1 MRFGRFSMLAL
12 ALAAGAVDALSFLA
26 LGQVFTANMTGNV
39 VLLGLAL
46 GTGDTSHVIR
56 SGIALTTFCLGLTIG
71 FTLLGGTTPAG
82 RAPPP
87 PRTTT
92 PPARA
97 PTEAQAQQ
105 PATAPD
111 REPAEAQAHEP
122 AAARGGEPAE
132 AQAHEP
138 AAARG
143 GEPAE
148 AQAHEPAAARGGEPA
163 ARPDRERVEVQ
174 VQEPVEGPVGV
185 PIGMPVRP
193 LVVLLAELALL
204 VVVAA
209 GWAARVL
216 PHPAL
221 IAASGT
227 AMGLQS
233 AVTRWAGGPGLS
245 TTYVTGTLTS
255 LAGRAVRPRSGVLRP
270 LGVVL
275 CVVSG
280 AVVAASALRVHAAV
294 TPFIAPATVA
304 AATAAWALTATHRA
318 RPRPRGRSAL

>member
-82 RAPPP
+82 RAPPL
-87 PRTTT
+87 
-92 PPARA
+92 
-97 PTEAQAQQ
+97 E
-105 PATAPD
+105 
-111 REPAEAQAHEP
+111 REPPEGS
-122 AAARGGEPAE
+122 AR
-132 AQAHEP
+132 
-138 AAARG
+138 
-143 GEPAE
+143 
-148 AQAHEPAAARGGEPA
+148 
-163 ARPDRERVEVQ
+163 
-174 VQEPVEGPVGV
+174 GPVGA
-185 PIGMPVRP
+185 PIGVPVRP

-255 LAGRAVRPRSGVLRP
+255 LAGRAVGPRSGVLRP

-275 CVVSG
+275 CVLSG

-318 RPRPRGRSAL
+318 GPRPRGRSAL

>member
-56 SGIALTTFCLGLTIG
+56 SGIALTTFCLGLAIG
-71 FTLLGGTTPAG
+71 FTLLGGATPPG
-82 RAPPP
+82 RAPP
-87 PRTTT
+87 R
-92 PPARA
+92 
-97 PTEAQAQQ
+97 E
-105 PATAPD
+105 
-111 REPAEAQAHEP
+111 REPPEEP
-122 AAARGGEPAE
+122 A
-132 AQAHEP
+132 
-138 AAARG
+138 
-143 GEPAE
+143 
-148 AQAHEPAAARGGEPA
+148 
-163 ARPDRERVEVQ
+163 
-174 VQEPVEGPVGV
+174 GV
-185 PIGMPVRP
+185 PIGVPVRP

-209 GWAARVL
+209 GWTARVL

-255 LAGRAVRPRSGVLRP
+255 LAGRAVGPRSGVLRP

-304 AATAAWALTATHRA
+304 AATAAWALTTTHRA
-318 RPRPRGRSAL
+318 KPRQRGRSAL

>member
-56 SGIALTTFCLGLTIG
+56 SGIALTTFCLGLAIG
-71 FTLLGGTTPAG
+71 FTLLGGATPAG

-111 REPAEAQAHEP
+111 GETAE
-122 AAARGGEPAE
+122 GL
-132 AQAHEP
+132 
-138 AAARG
+138 
-143 GEPAE
+143 
-148 AQAHEPAAARGGEPA
+148 
-163 ARPDRERVEVQ
+163 DRERVEAQ
-174 VQEPVEGPVGV
+174 IRGPVGV
-185 PIGMPVRP
+185 PVGVPVRP

-255 LAGRAVRPRSGVLRP
+255 LAGRAVGPRSGVLRP

-318 RPRPRGRSAL
+318 KPRPCGRSAL

>member
-26 LGQVFTANMTGNV
+26 LGQVFTANMTGNI

-71 FTLLGGTTPAG
+71 FALLNDPAG

-87 PRTTT
+87 TG
-92 PPARA
+92 
-97 PTEAQAQQ
+97 
-105 PATAPD
+105 APD
-111 REPAEAQAHEP
+111 R
-122 AAARGGEPAE
+122 
-132 AQAHEP
+132 
-138 AAARG
+138 
-143 GEPAE
+143 
-148 AQAHEPAAARGGEPA
+148 
-163 ARPDRERVEVQ
+163 V
-174 VQEPVEGPVGV
+174 
-185 PIGMPVRP
+185 PVRP
-193 LVVLLAELALL
+193 LAVLLAELALL

-209 GWAARVL
+209 GWTARAL
-216 PHPAL
+216 PHAAL

-255 LAGRAVRPRSGVLRP
+255 LAGRAVGPRSGVLRP
-270 LGVVL
+270 LAVVL

-318 RPRPRGRSAL
+318 APRPRGRSAP

>member
-56 SGIALTTFCLGLTIG
+56 SGIALTTFCLGLAIG
-71 FTLLGGTTPAG
+71 FILLRGTTPAG

-87 PRTTT
+87 PQTTT

-97 PTEAQAQQ
+97 PANPQPHEPTPPPDLAQTQAQE

-111 REPAEAQAHEP
+111 NDQAEEPARARSREPAEGP
-122 AAARGGEPAE
+122 DRGRAE
-132 AQAHEP
+132 AQA
-138 AAARG
+138 R
-143 GEPAE
+143 EPAE
-148 AQAHEPAAARGGEPA
+148 GPDGEHAEAQGRDPAA
-163 ARPDRERVEVQ
+163 
-174 VQEPVEGPVGV
+174 GPVGAPV
-185 PIGMPVRP
+185 GVPVRP

-209 GWAARVL
+209 GWTARVL

-255 LAGRAVRPRSGVLRP
+255 LAGRAVGPRSGMLRP

-275 CVVSG
+275 CVASG
-280 AVVAASALRVHAAV
+280 AVAAAAALRVHAAV

-304 AATAAWALTATHRA
+304 AATAAWALTTTHRTESPPNGGP
-318 RPRPRGRSAL
+318 PR

>member
-56 SGIALTTFCLGLTIG
+56 SGIALTTFCLGLAIG

-87 PRTTT
+87 PRPTT
-92 PPARA
+92 PPART
-97 PTEAQAQQ
+97 PTEAQPQE
-105 PATAPD
+105 PATAPG
-111 REPAEAQAHEP
+111 RERAE
-122 AAARGGEPAE
+122 GL
-132 AQAHEP
+132 
-138 AAARG
+138 
-143 GEPAE
+143 
-148 AQAHEPAAARGGEPA
+148 
-163 ARPDRERVEVQ
+163 DRERVEVQ
-174 VQEPVEGPVGV
+174 AREPAEGPVGV
-185 PIGMPVRP
+185 PIGVPVRP

-204 VVVAA
+204 LVVAA

-255 LAGRAVRPRSGVLRP
+255 LAGRAVGPRSGVLRP

-280 AVVAASALRVHAAV
+280 AVVAASALRLHAAV

-304 AATAAWALTATHRA
+304 AAIAAWALTATHRA
-318 RPRPRGRSAL
+318 GPHPRGRSAV

>member
-26 LGQVFTANMTGNV
+26 LGQVFTANMTGNI

-56 SGIALTTFCLGLTIG
+56 SGLALTTFCLGLTIG
-71 FTLLGGTTPAG
+71 FALLNDPAG

-87 PRTTT
+87 AGEPDRVPAR
-92 PPARA
+92 PPAGV
-97 PTEAQAQQ
+97 
-105 PATAPD
+105 PD
-111 REPAEAQAHEP
+111 R
-122 AAARGGEPAE
+122 
-132 AQAHEP
+132 
-138 AAARG
+138 
-143 GEPAE
+143 
-148 AQAHEPAAARGGEPA
+148 
-163 ARPDRERVEVQ
+163 V
-174 VQEPVEGPVGV
+174 
-185 PIGMPVRP
+185 PVRP
-193 LVVLLAELALL
+193 LAVLLAELALL

-209 GWAARVL
+209 GWTARAL
-216 PHPAL
+216 PHAAL

-255 LAGRAVRPRSGVLRP
+255 LAGRAVGPRSGVLRP
-270 LGVVL
+270 LAVVL

-318 RPRPRGRSAL
+318 GPRPRGRSAP

>member
-56 SGIALTTFCLGLTIG
+56 SGIALTTFCLGLAIG
-71 FTLLGGTTPAG
+71 FTLLGGATPAG

-92 PPARA
+92 PPTRA

-111 REPAEAQAHEP
+111 GEPAEGQAQEA
-122 AAARGGEPAE
+122 AAARGREPE
-132 AQAHEP
+132 
-138 AAARG
+138 RL
-143 GEPAE
+143 
-148 AQAHEPAAARGGEPA
+148 
-163 ARPDRERVEVQ
+163 DRERVEVQ
-174 VQEPVEGPVGV
+174 VQGPVGV
-185 PIGMPVRP
+185 PVGVPVRP

-255 LAGRAVRPRSGVLRP
+255 LAGRAVGPRSGVLRP

-318 RPRPRGRSAL
+318 KPHPRGRSAL

>member
-26 LGQVFTANMTGNV
+26 LGQVFTANMTGNI

-46 GTGDTSHVIR
+46 GTGDASHVIR
-56 SGIALTTFCLGLTIG
+56 SGIALAAFCLGLAIG

-82 RAPPP
+82 RAPP
-87 PRTTT
+87 R
-92 PPARA
+92 
-97 PTEAQAQQ
+97 E
-105 PATAPD
+105 
-111 REPAEAQAHEP
+111 REPAEGP
-122 AAARGGEPAE
+122 AG
-132 AQAHEP
+132 
-138 AAARG
+138 
-143 GEPAE
+143 
-148 AQAHEPAAARGGEPA
+148 
-163 ARPDRERVEVQ
+163 
-174 VQEPVEGPVGV
+174 GPVGGPAGV
-185 PIGMPVRP
+185 PIGVPVRP
-193 LVVLLAELALL
+193 LVVLVAELALL
-204 VVVAA
+204 LVVAA

-255 LAGRAVRPRSGVLRP
+255 LAGRAVGPRSGVLRP

-304 AATAAWALTATHRA
+304 AATAAWALTATHRTG
-318 RPRPRGRSAL
+318 PRPRGRPAL

>member
-1 MRFGRFSMLAL
+1 MLAL

-56 SGIALTTFCLGLTIG
+56 SGIALATFCLGLAIG
-71 FTLLGGTTPAG
+71 FTLLGRTAPAG

-87 PRTTT
+87 PRAAT

-97 PTEAQAQQ
+97 PTEA
-105 PATAPD
+105 PGGEPPEGPD
-111 REPAEAQAHEP
+111 REPAKVRAREP
-122 AAARGGEPAE
+122 T
-132 AQAHEP
+132 
-138 AAARG
+138 
-143 GEPAE
+143 
-148 AQAHEPAAARGGEPA
+148 
-163 ARPDRERVEVQ
+163 EV
-174 VQEPVEGPVGV
+174 PVGTPVGV
-185 PIGMPVRP
+185 PVRP
-193 LVVLLAELALL
+193 LVVLLAELVLL

-209 GWAARVL
+209 GWAARAL

-255 LAGRAVRPRSGVLRP
+255 LAGQAVGPRSGMLRP

-275 CVVSG
+275 CVAAG

-304 AATAAWALTATHRA
+304 AATAAWVLTTPHRA
-318 RPRPRGRSAL
+318 KPRPHDRSAL

>member
-1 MRFGRFSMLAL
+1 MLAL

-56 SGIALTTFCLGLTIG
+56 SGIALTTFCLGLAIG
-71 FTLLGGTTPAG
+71 FTLLGRAAPAG

-87 PRTTT
+87 PRTAT

-97 PTEAQAQQ
+97 PTQAPGGEPPEGPNRE
-105 PATAPD
+105 PAKVRA
-111 REPAEAQAHEP
+111 REPAE
-122 AAARGGEPAE
+122 
-132 AQAHEP
+132 
-138 AAARG
+138 
-143 GEPAE
+143 
-148 AQAHEPAAARGGEPA
+148 
-163 ARPDRERVEVQ
+163 V
-174 VQEPVEGPVGV
+174 PVGV
-185 PIGMPVRP
+185 PVGTPVGVPVRP
-193 LVVLLAELALL
+193 LVVLLAELVLL

-209 GWAARVL
+209 GWAARAL

-255 LAGRAVRPRSGVLRP
+255 LAGQAVGPRSGVLRP

-275 CVVSG
+275 CVASG

-304 AATAAWALTATHRA
+304 AATAAWVLTTTHRA
-318 RPRPRGRSAL
+318 RPRPHARSAL